1 MNTHPHTPDIS
12 KTNHAVSYALKTHSL
27 TKQFETVR
35 AVHNLSIHFEVG
47 KITGVIGPN
56 GSEKSTLVNLL
67 TGLVPHTAGE
77 IIVAGKVGLKK
88 VSSKDMT
95 VYGITRTFQEVRLFE
110 QMTVLDN
117 ILVVTTCRG
126 WFKGIF
132 EKHSAYHLA
141 IAEKVLHRV
150 GIWKF
155 RDKLAVNLSYG
166 QRKLLEIARVLAM
179 REIGSAQI
187 VFFDEPY
194 AGLFPEMVKLVSEIM
209 KELRSEGATV
219 VLIEHNMDLI
229 RELSDRVIVMD
240 SGELLAEGEV
250 TEVLARKDVVEA
262 YLGE

>member
-1 MNTHPHTPDIS
+1 MQTQT
-12 KTNHAVSYALKTHSL
+12 VSNSSQASVPALKTHAL

-35 AVHNLSIHFEVG
+35 AVHNLSIHFEEG

-56 GSEKSTLVNLL
+56 GSGKSTLVNVL
-67 TGLVPHTAGE
+67 TGLIPISAGE
-77 IIVAGKVGLKK
+77 VVVAGKVPLKR
-88 VSSKDMT
+88 VHANDMP

-110 QMTVLDN
+110 QMSVLDN

-132 EKHSAYHLA
+132 ETHSTYHLA

-150 GIWKF
+150 GIWQF
-155 RDKLAVNLSYG
+155 RDKLAINLSYG

-179 REIGSAQI
+179 REIGKAQI
-187 VFFDEPY
+187 IFFDEPY

-209 KELRSEGATV
+209 KELRDEGATI
-219 VLIEHNMDLI
+219 VLIEHNMELI

-240 SGELLAEGEV
+240 SGELLAEGPV
-250 TEVLARKDVVEA
+250 HEVLARHDVVEA